1 MGCVLMRRSDKLCI
15 LASTSSVRPPPIFVG
30 FIERLPKNEMSAI
43 AAHPRVL

>member
-1 MGCVLMRRSDKLCI
+1 MGCVLMRRSDELCI
-15 LASTSSVRPPPIFVG
+15 LISTSVRPSPIFVG

>member
-1 MGCVLMRRSDKLCI
+1 MGCVLMRRSDELCI
-15 LASTSSVRPPPIFVG
+15 LTSTSVRPPPIFVG